1 MSETYVTMK
10 IREAMAQAQ
19 GSRAQAQRILM
30 AWALADEQLMRGL
43 CKPFLKGIT
52 GAAIERVA
60 RGGTAAPSMA
70 AVGATGTGSAPSGG
84 TSRRA
89 PAPQRLTQAQLDAI
103 VARMGGTRLSNQP
116 PILNGAPPPKS
127 EGTVKQAASVKAL
140 AAAFHR
146 KKF

>member
-1 MSETYVTMK
+1 MSETYVSMK

-60 RGGTAAPSMA
+60 RGGGAAPSMPA
-70 AVGATGTGSAPSGG
+70 AAGAGAGAGG
-84 TSRRA
+84 TARRA
-89 PAPQRLTQAQLDAI
+89 PPPQRLTPAQLDAI
-103 VARMGGTRLSNQP
+103 VARMGGSRLANAP
-116 PILNGAPPPKS
+116 PILNGAPPPKA

>member
-19 GSRAQAQRILM
+19 GRRAQAQRILM
-30 AWALADEQLMRGL
+30 AWALSDEQLMMGL
-43 CKPFLKGIT
+43 CKPYLKGIT
-52 GAAIERVA
+52 GAALDRA
-60 RGGTAAPSMA
+60 TRGPGTPAPAMGSGTMGT
-70 AVGATGTGSAPSGG
+70 GATGAV
-84 TSRRA
+84 RRP
-89 PAPQRLTQAQLDAI
+89 PAPQRLTPAQLDAI
-103 VARMGGTRLSNQP
+103 VARMGGTRQADQP
-116 PILNGAPPPKS
+116 PILNGAPPPKA

>member
-1 MSETYVTMK
+1 MSETYVSMK

-52 GAAIERVA
+52 GAAIERAA
-60 RGGTAAPSMA
+60 RGGGAAPA
-70 AVGATGTGSAPSGG
+70 LGTPGTAPAG
-84 TSRRA
+84 TARRP
-89 PAPQRLTQAQLDAI
+89 PAPQRLTPAQLDAI
-103 VARMGGTRLSNQP
+103 VSRMGGTRLATQP
-116 PILNGAPPPKS
+116 PILNGAPPPKA

>member
-52 GAAIERVA
+52 GAAIERA
-60 RGGTAAPSMA
+60 YRGGPALSSMTPAAAPSG
-70 AVGATGTGSAPSGG
+70 GAGGG

-103 VARMGGTRLSNQP
+103 VARMGGTRLANQP

>member
-1 MSETYVTMK
+1 MSETYVSMK

-52 GAAIERVA
+52 GAAIERA
-60 RGGTAAPSMA
+60 YRGTGAAPSLAPASA
-70 AVGATGTGSAPSGG
+70 AAGTTA
-84 TSRRA
+84 RRA

-103 VARMGGTRLSNQP
+103 VARMGGTRLANQP
-116 PILNGAPPPKS
+116 PILNGAPPPKTD
-127 EGTVKQAASVKAL
+127 GTVKQAASVKAL

>member
-52 GAAIERVA
+52 GAAIERA
-60 RGGTAAPSMA
+60 YRGGPTVPAMAPAA
-70 AVGATGTGSAPSGG
+70 AVPSGG

-103 VARMGGTRLSNQP
+103 VARMGGTRLANQP